1 MKFMLGA
8 NYWGADFGTEMW
20 LHYDG
25 AHIREE
31 MKQLSEYGIKYLR
44 VFPNWRDFQ
53 PLDKAVGHMARSME
67 YIHSITKKPISR
79 TSDGVDMDRIADF
92 RDFCHAAEE
101 NGIKLVVSIMTGW
114 MSGRLFV
121 PPALM
126 NKNVITD
133 PEALMLTKKYVH
145 RFVRELKN
153 EPAII
158 MWDLGNESNDMCPVD
173 DIFEAYNW
181 TSTVV
186 DAIRSEDK
194 SRPVSSGMHC
204 LESNSNKYSDG
215 WLIEHQGELCDVLCT
230 HPYPSPTIESDKEP
244 YNRLRTTCT
253 PTAQTLYYSGVGRRP
268 AYIQE
273 SGTFAQSMGNP
284 RMSAQFMNIQILS
297 SLVNGFEGYQWWCA
311 WDQMHLDFAPYTWS
325 LMERQIGLFDKDRK
339 PKPTALMMQK
349 MSKVIESMPAPF
361 PKRRADG
368 VCVLSLE
375 QQRQRIAM
383 ASVLLGKQAGIDLDI
398 AYDLNGNIPDSDF
411 YLMPSVTG
419 WAVMYKPTMDKLVER
434 VRSGAT
440 LCVTYNGGHL
450 VDMTEL
456 FGAESRGLITE
467 SSHTVNIDG
476 KEIHYGGKEL
486 ILEVTTAEV
495 LLLNEEGNPV
505 LLRNKLGKGYVY
517 FVNFDVE
524 GIAFGQTD
532 GFNKDPYYLIYRTVA
547 KDIIEAKPVV
557 VEDRNLGITINPESE
572 KSLFVSV
579 LNYSDKDI
587 VPDIKINED
596 FEISDV
602 LYGSINNISA
612 CDGVIMRLKKIK

>member
-8 NYWGADFGTEMW
+8 NYWGADYGTEMW
-20 LHYDG
+20 LHYNG
-25 AHIREE
+25 ERIREE
-31 MKQLSEYGIKYLR
+31 MMQLSEYGIKYLR

-53 PLDKAVGHMARSME
+53 PLEKAMGHMGRSMQ
-67 YIHSITKKPISR
+67 YIHSVTKKPLPP

-121 PPALM
+121 PPALV

-133 PEALMLTKKYVH
+133 CEALTLTKKYVH
-145 RFVRELKN
+145 RFVRELKDEN
-153 EPAII
+153 AIV
-158 MWDLGNESNDMCPVD
+158 MWDLGNESNDMSPVD

-204 LESNSNKYSDG
+204 LSSNNNRYENG
-215 WLIEHQGELCDVLCT
+215 WLLEHQGEICDVLCT
-230 HPYPSPTIESDKEP
+230 HPYPSPTIYSDKEP
-244 YNRLRTTCT
+244 YNRLRTTLT

-273 SGTFAQSMGNP
+273 NGTFAQAVGSP
-284 RMSAQFMNIQILS
+284 KMSAQFMNIQILS
-297 SLVNGFEGYQWWCA
+297 SLVNGFEGYHWWCA

-325 LMERQIGLFDKDRK
+325 LMERQLGLFDKDRK
-339 PKPTALMMQK
+339 PKPVALTMKKLSEAIEK
-349 MSKVIESMPAPF
+349 MPDRF
-361 PKRRADG
+361 PKRKSDG

-375 QQRQRIAM
+375 QEREKIAM

-398 AYDLNGNIPDSDF
+398 AYDLDGNIPDSDF
-411 YLMPSVTG
+411 YILPSVMG
-419 WAVMYKPTMDKLVER
+419 WAVMYKPTWDKLVDSVKNGR
-434 VRSGAT
+434 T

-450 VDMTEL
+450 VDMTTF
-456 FGAESRGLITE
+456 FGVESRGLMTNV
-467 SSHTVNIDG
+467 SHTV
-476 KEIHYGGKEL
+476 EINGETVHYSGKEL
-486 ILEVTTAEV
+486 LIDTVTAEV
-495 LLLNEEGNPV
+495 ILRNEEGNPV
-505 LLRNKLGKGYVY
+505 LFRNKFGKGYVY
-517 FVNFDVE
+517 FINFDVE
-524 GIAFGQTD
+524 GMAFGQTD
-532 GFNKDPYYLIYRTVA
+532 GFNKDPYYLFYREVA
-547 KDIIEAKPVV
+547 KDIINAKPIIA
-557 VEDRNLGITINPESE
+557 EDRNLGITINPEDDDT
-572 KSLFVSV
+572 LLASV

-602 LYGSINNISA
+602 LYGSINNIPA
-612 CDGVIMRLKKIK
+612 CDGIIMRLKKIK